1 MAYTR
6 TTWVDGST
14 PAINATN
21 LNNIE
26 QGLVDLHSG
35 DITITGTKTFSGAV
49 ALNDVGKLYVGPQT
63 YASDAALSVIED
75 GHAILYLIPNGST
88 ETTMIRAWAAGG
100 TWASRSAV
108 AASRSLLQLDA
119 RGYSGSN
126 YRAASRIELS
136 TDDSGTFS
144 DSSMPGK
151 IVFSTTANSSTSLT
165 ERLRIDSAGKITVGT
180 VGNGAGIAL
189 GSGGP
194 TITSSNATPE
204 AAITAPIGSKHRNT
218 TTGIDFIK
226 RTGTGNT
233 GWVPTAR
240 VTVASTAPSSPVDG
254 DIWIDSDP
262 AWTDWTPSWSAST
275 TDPTLTSVSGR
286 YARYDNIVVGWG
298 IVNIT
303 YANRGSGDYR
313 VGLPVAPKQSSSYP
327 RIGGAQLGQASQ
339 YMHMQMELYPSSNYG
354 QLLGASTTTWSGL
367 TFCNSTLITS
377 PNTLSVS
384 YWFMYEA
391 A

>member
-88 ETTMIRAWAAGG
+88 ETTMIRA
-100 TWASRSAV
+100 
-108 AASRSLLQLDA
+108 
-119 RGYSGSN
+119 
-126 YRAASRIELS
+126 
-136 TDDSGTFS
+136 
-144 DSSMPGK
+144 
-151 IVFSTTANSSTSLT
+151 
-165 ERLRIDSAGKITVGT
+165 GKITVGT
-180 VGNGAGIAL
+180 
-189 GSGGP
+189 
-194 TITSSNATPE
+194 
-204 AAITAPIGSKHRNT
+204 
-218 TTGIDFIK
+218 
-226 RTGTGNT
+226 
-233 GWVPTAR
+233 
-240 VTVASTAPSSPVDG
+240 
-254 DIWIDSDP
+254 
-262 AWTDWTPSWSAST
+262 
-275 TDPTLTSVSGR
+275 
-286 YARYDNIVVGWG
+286 
-298 IVNIT
+298 
-303 YANRGSGDYR
+303 GDYR